1 MDKEG
6 NSAELTGGLS
16 IDDMFDNVVKSQT
29 LQVDVINGATLT
41 SKVHLKALENALKQ
55 AQMD

>member
-1 MDKEG
+1 LDKEG

>member
-1 MDKEG
+1 
-6 NSAELTGGLS
+6 
-16 IDDMFDNVVKSQT
+16 MFDNVVKSQT